1 MDAVFRSKVDLWL
14 IGLVVGIPVLVLKF
28 LFEGVLPDD
37 SGADLLATVI
47 VVIVFGFCLWLYL
60 STRYTIS
67 SDTLWVKC
75 GPFSWVVPLR
85 EIYTIEPTRNPAS
98 SPALSLDRL
107 LIHYGDGSEI
117 MVSPADKAGFMAAIR
132 KRTKDLSTEN

>member
-1 MDAVFRSKVDLWL
+1 MDAVFRSKIDLWL
-14 IGLVVGIPVLVLKF
+14 VVLIVGIPVLILEF
-28 LFEGVLPDD
+28 LFEGILPDD
-37 SGADLLATVI
+37 SVADLLATVI
-47 VVIVFGFCLWLYL
+47 VVIVLGFCLWLYL
-60 STRYTIS
+60 TTRYTIS
-67 SDTLWVKC
+67 SDTLGVKC

-117 MVSPADKAGFMAAIR
+117 MVSPADKGGFIAAIR
-132 KRTKDLSTEN
+132 KRSKTLSTEN

>member
-1 MDAVFRSKVDLWL
+1 LDAVFRSKIDLWL
-14 IGLVVGIPVLVLKF
+14 VVLIVGIPVLILEF
-28 LFEGVLPDD
+28 LFEGILPDD
-37 SGADLLATVI
+37 SVADLLATVI
-47 VVIVFGFCLWLYL
+47 VVIVLGFCLWLYL
-60 STRYTIS
+60 TTRYTIS
-67 SDTLWVKC
+67 SDTLGVKC

-117 MVSPADKAGFMAAIR
+117 MVSPADKAGFIAAIR